1 MTRNN
6 LRYSVD
12 TCVYG
17 FPNDSKRV
25 SSPCDI
31 DTACEPLKKAME
43 TGALDPNRD
52 QYEYCTTDGDVFS
65 SQSLDPC
72 VQCLSTSSDLSYMAN
87 FMTALKA
94 GCEQKPKGGSLLGL
108 DGTLFTTTGINIT
121 APPSNQTLTDS
132 DDNSGTMT
140 QGTIVG
146 IAVGAALLLLGGIG
160 LFWVYHRKQK
170 RLYGE
175 PVHSEYDGRSGG
187 SKSITPPLVGGFT
200 SSGGTA
206 ADQQKLAAMMQV
218 SEYELRSQQRPA
230 SRFYGGGG
238 GGNAEYYDALE
249 KEMYSFQPP
258 NGATVTTTITSNN
271 NNNNYH
277 PNVNHHNYAF
287 NSNIP
292 GSGPH
297 PTLPTHPAYDP
308 RATHSRQGSNHSQ
321 APTPEPPRPART
333 NTKPDSYALQAYLS
347 AAEDATSLH
356 LPAANTAKA
365 RPGSTAPAA
374 TTASASQGPRAAA
387 PIDTTD
393 PDTEEI
399 HAAADQRGGADAGG
413 PAPEAELELAGFGRG
428 AEEALGCYG
437 GG

>member
-1 MTRNN
+1 MIT
-6 LRYSVD
+6 V
-12 TCVYG
+12 
-17 FPNDSKRV
+17 
-25 SSPCDI
+25 
-31 DTACEPLKKAME
+31 
-43 TGALDPNRD
+43 
-52 QYEYCTTDGDVFS
+52 
-65 SQSLDPC
+65 
-72 VQCLSTSSDLSYMAN
+72 
-87 FMTALKA
+87 MTALKA

-108 DGTLFTTTGINIT
+108 DGTLFATTGINIT

-238 GGNAEYYDALE
+238 GNAEYYDALE

-356 LPAANTAKA
+356 LPGPPPGPPPPAAVAVSHTHNRSTSSSSLSHNNAMATTTTTFVTTQQPQPQPQQYQYQQPPQQQPTQQKHVRAAPPPPPPPPPRAKVPA
-365 RPGSTAPAA
+365 LQLPSIPRIRIPKKYTPPQISVEVPTPVDRHQKQSSSSPGSAVERRRPWAA
-374 TTASASQGPRAAA
+374 T
-387 PIDTTD
+387 
-393 PDTEEI
+393 
-399 HAAADQRGGADAGG
+399 AGDEG
-413 PAPEAELELAGFGRG
+413 ELKTGESSM
-428 AEEALGCYG
+428 YG
-437 GG
+437 